1 MCLVELLLVVELVLG
16 VRYCFLHLTPSV
28 LRVVFP
34 LVTQVA
40 ARRGFVDDIIDPALT
55 RRILCQDL
63 ELLRD
68 KPARMLPKKHSNI
81 PL

>member
-1 MCLVELLLVVELVLG
+1 MDINSQTGVILPHSHQLAGACYFCLC
-16 VRYCFLHLTPSV
+16 RPD
-28 LRVVFP
+28 
-34 LVTQVA
+34 QVA

-63 ELLRD
+63 QLLRD
-68 KPARMLPKKHSNI
+68 KPAKTFPKKHNNI

>member
-1 MCLVELLLVVELVLG
+1 
-16 VRYCFLHLTPSV
+16 
-28 LRVVFP
+28 
-34 LVTQVA
+34 QVA
-40 ARRGFVDDIIDPALT
+40 ARRGFVDDIIDPSLT

-63 ELLRD
+63 QLLRD